1 MDLNP
6 LPPPSSASLISAA
19 KKRKREGEVDQVIGP
34 FPPNLVPL
42 NSALLDVILI
52 VYSARRMEM
61 GMASCLRSSLEAQLW
76 IP

>member
-19 KKRKREGEVDQVIGP
+19 KKRKREGEVEQVIGP
-34 FPPNLVPL
+34 FPRTLFRL
-42 NSALLDVILI
+42 NPALLDVNLI
-52 VYSARRMEM
+52 VYSARRMGM